1 MQNFKG
7 LYVSCDIRIDRSVS
21 FCEGSCEGSSRLNPA
36 LTRMLPSSLVVVVDQ
51 LHLHLVLEGLVLS
64 VNVDGRSGALVRR
77 SAARLLPLPTPL
89 RLVLG
94 QEVVVGGHARV
105 LLAEVGRVA
114 QGGPLDPHRTSHGG
128 EEAHLL
134 TVDPET
140 PPLLALTAPADRA
153 DGNDLND
160 WLRST
165 AKTKGWGRACKRSVA
180 RFWLQNSGKREK
192 LMAESRKKPHLGLI
206 QRQAVWC

>member
-77 SAARLLPLPTPL
+77 SAARLLTPTDT
-89 RLVLG
+89 
-94 QEVVVGGHARV
+94 VG
-105 LLAEVGRVA
+105 
-114 QGGPLDPHRTSHGG
+114 
-128 EEAHLL
+128 
-134 TVDPET
+134 
-140 PPLLALTAPADRA
+140 
-153 DGNDLND
+153 
-160 WLRST
+160 
-165 AKTKGWGRACKRSVA
+165 
-180 RFWLQNSGKREK
+180 
-192 LMAESRKKPHLGLI
+192 
-206 QRQAVWC
+206 